1 MVEQLEEG
9 EEEMGEAEEEMI
21 EGTGEGELQ

>member
-1 MVEQLEEG
+1 MVEQLEDG
-9 EEEMGEAEEEMI
+9 EEEMGEAEEEMS

>member
-1 MVEQLEEG
+1 MVEELEEG